1 MKELLLENM
10 NLCDIIDIGCDN
22 MALPKIMFKEMTLQ
36 ENIDVIKWAYF
47 ENNGALSVHDF
58 TIKYFP
64 QLANLDTNL
73 SRNESYK
80 VIEEIV
86 TNDYNKYKDRIKSET
101 ERNKCNCWINSG
113 FSKIFRQ
120 FFFFNWYRR

>member
-1 MKELLLENM
+1 
-10 NLCDIIDIGCDN
+10 
-22 MALPKIMFKEMTLQ
+22 MALPKIMFKEMTLP
-36 ENIDVIKWAYF
+36 ENTDVIKWAYF
-47 ENNGALSVHDF
+47 EDNEALSVHDF

-101 ERNKCNCWINSG
+101 KRYNALWRQYNNS
-113 FSKIFRQ
+113 
-120 FFFFNWYRR
+120 YLRRYHHI

>member
-64 QLANLDTNL
+64 QLANLDTSL

-86 TNDYNKYKDRIKSET
+86 TI
-101 ERNKCNCWINSG
+101 
-113 FSKIFRQ
+113 
-120 FFFFNWYRR
+120 

>member
-1 MKELLLENM
+1 
-10 NLCDIIDIGCDN
+10 

-64 QLANLDTNL
+64 QLANLDTTL

-86 TNDYNKYKDRIKSET
+86 TNDYNKYKDRIKEKPKDIT
-101 ERNKCNCWINSG
+101 RYGDNIM
-113 FSKIFRQ
+113 IVIL
-120 FFFFNWYRR
+120 RRYHHI

>member
-1 MKELLLENM
+1 
-10 NLCDIIDIGCDN
+10 

-64 QLANLDTNL
+64 QLANLDCKL
-73 SRNESYK
+73 
-80 VIEEIV
+80 I
-86 TNDYNKYKDRIKSET
+86 
-101 ERNKCNCWINSG
+101 
-113 FSKIFRQ
+113 
-120 FFFFNWYRR
+120 

>member
-1 MKELLLENM
+1 MRELLLENM
-10 NLCDIIDIGCDN
+10 NQYDIIGMRCDT
-22 MALPKIMFKEMTLQ
+22 MALPKIMFKEMTLP
-36 ENIDVIKWAYF
+36 ENIDVIKQAYF
-47 ENNGALSVHDF
+47 EDYGALSVYDF

-64 QLANLDTNL
+64 QLSNLDTNL

-101 ERNKCNCWINSG
+101 KRYNALWRQYNNS
-113 FSKIFRQ
+113 
-120 FFFFNWYRR
+120 YLRRYHHI